1 MLYRFSVWL
10 HLVAACVW
18 VGGIFFFALVLVPV
32 LRRARGAA
40 STDLVRAVGTR
51 FRRVG
56 WTNIAVLVVTGTINL
71 VSRYPADDLATAA
84 FWLSPF
90 GHVLLVKLVLVSAM
104 VLVSLVHD
112 VLGARAVAAE
122 KIGPGSSDAV
132 RLRAWS
138 SRLGRLDAVLVLGIL
153 FAAVVLVRGW

>member
-10 HLVAACVW
+10 HLVAASVW

-40 STDLVRAVGTR
+40 SADLVRSLGTR
-51 FRRVG
+51 FRQVG
-56 WTNIAVLVVTGTINL
+56 WTSIAVLVVTGTINL
-71 VSRYPADDLATAA
+71 VFRYPTDDLASDA

-90 GHVLLVKLVLVSAM
+90 GRIVFAKLVLVSAM
-104 VLVSLVHD
+104 ILVSVIHD

-122 KIGPGSSDAV
+122 KLDPGSPGAK

-138 SRLGRLDAVLVLGIL
+138 SWLGRLDALLVLGIL
-153 FAAVVLVRGW
+153 FAAVLLVRGF